1 MPHHIISSP
10 EIVSLKDIYAALML
24 AAAATTNAKAVTRE
38 LIDYSK
44 DKPVMTTGRSKLL
57 SALHLVQLSA
67 QRADQAMHSY
77 QAIPS
82 IASRVF
88 SSYFKKKQHDLS
100 EVNALT
106 LQLKQI
112 LLGYQ
117 SGNTLSQP
125 ELAHLNSKLDEFKS
139 LHA

>member
-1 MPHHIISSP
+1 MPHNLLASP
-10 EIVSLKDIYAALML
+10 EVISLKDIHSALML
-24 AAAATTNAKAVTRE
+24 AAAAMANAKTVTRE

-44 DKPVMTTGRSKLL
+44 DTPVMTTGRSKLL
-57 SALHLVQLSA
+57 SALHLLQITTE
-67 QRADQAMHSY
+67 RADLALHNY
-77 QAIPS
+77 QS
-82 IASRVF
+82 TSSLASLVF
-88 SSYFKKKQHDLS
+88 SPYFKKKQNELS

-112 LLGYQ
+112 LLTYQ

>member
-1 MPHHIISSP
+1 MPQNLLTNP
-10 EIVSLKDIYAALML
+10 EVISLKDIHTALML
-24 AAAATTNAKAVTRE
+24 AAAAMTNAKIITRE

-44 DKPVMTTGRSKLL
+44 DTPVMTTGRSKLL
-57 SALHLVQLSA
+57 SALHLLQLST
-67 QRADQAMHSY
+67 QRADLALHAY
-77 QAIPS
+77 QSTPS
-82 IASRVF
+82 LASMVF

-112 LLGYQ
+112 LLNYQ